1 MNRIEQK
8 DEYQVRI
15 KLVLKT
21 RNKKKTWVQ
30 VVLKR
35 FDSLFIF
42 LNNYSTLLAAQ
53 ATTIEMAKWWW
64 LEPQVTLLAFQA
76 T

>member
-1 MNRIEQK
+1 
-8 DEYQVRI
+8 
-15 KLVLKT
+15 
-21 RNKKKTWVQ
+21 

-42 LNNYSTLLAAQ
+42 LNNYATLLAAQ